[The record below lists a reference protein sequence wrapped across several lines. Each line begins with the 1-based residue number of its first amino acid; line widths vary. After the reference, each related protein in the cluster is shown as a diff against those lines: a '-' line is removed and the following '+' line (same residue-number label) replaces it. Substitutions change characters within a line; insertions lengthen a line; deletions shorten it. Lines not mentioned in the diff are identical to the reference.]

1 MSFQPVIPAS
11 GLVGWRFL
19 QRTMETQTATFNQGV
34 SIARDTDYFLEKI
47 GQIDTAEQLVSDRRL
62 LRVALG
68 AYGLQDDIDNR
79 FFIRK
84 VLEDGTLDPEALSNK
99 LADERYKN
107 LSKGFG
113 FGDFPVP
120 NTKLSDFGPRIVAQY
135 RQQAFEQAVG
145 DQDNAMRLALNAD
158 RQLPQ
163 IVSETGSDTT
173 KWFRVMGTGP
183 LREVFEV
190 ALGLPK
196 SFGQLDLDKQQEV
209 FRDKARSQLDI
220 ESFADLGQ
228 PDVREALIQRYLL
241 RAQVAEINAQG
252 SGALALTLLQ
262 SMPRLF

>member
-1 MSFQPVIPAS
+1 MSFQPVIPAG

-19 QRTMETQTATFNQGV
+19 QRTMATQTETFNQGV
-34 SIARDTDYFLEKI
+34 QIARDTDYFLEKI
-47 GQIDTAEQLVSDRRL
+47 GQIDSAEQLVSDRRL

-84 VLEDGTLDPEALSNK
+84 VLEDGTLDPKALSNK
-99 LADERYKN
+99 LADDRYKR
-107 LSKGFG
+107 LSNGFG

-120 NTKLSDFGPRIVAQY
+120 NTKLSDFGAKIVAQY
-135 RQQAFEQAVG
+135 RQQAFELAVG

-163 IVSETGSDTT
+163 IVSEQGSDAT

-196 SFGQLDLDKQQEV
+196 SFGQLDLDRQREV
-209 FRDKARSQLDI
+209 FSDKARGQLGV
-220 ESFADLGQ
+220 ESFADLAR
-228 PDVREALIQRYLL
+228 PETREALIQRYLL
-241 RAQVAEINAQG
+241 RAQVAETAVPS